1 MSAPFRALG
10 ILLAATTSLEAGEKV
25 PVPLF
30 ARVVT
35 SSGAFTVELFP
46 DRAPETVARFLA
58 RAAAYDGLVL
68 CESRAHG
75 LLVFGCTAEEPPP
88 GVKPRPPSGERPLPD
103 EIDAEAMGLADR
115 KIDGNPERDRL
126 WQQEIFPRARAL
138 EEAGR
143 PLPKGLA
150 ALVEAV
156 RREGTTAFTRLDG
169 MSRKAYFEALGYR
182 FRRGASPHR
191 VLRGAIATA
200 NLWPGEADGRF
211 LVALADLPDR
221 DGRATVFGRV
231 VEGWGVLDAIARIP
245 VDKGHRPRE
254 PVRLVEVETIR

>member
-1 MSAPFRALG
+1 M
-10 ILLAATTSLEAGEKV
+10 

-30 ARVVT
+30 VRIVT
-35 SSGAFTVELFP
+35 TSGPITVELDP
-46 DRAPETVARFLA
+46 DRAPETVARFLG
-58 RAAAYDGLVL
+58 RAAAYEGLVL

-75 LLVFGCTAEEPPP
+75 FLVFGCTAEEPPP
-88 GVKPRPPSGERPLPD
+88 GVKPSPPAGEPPLPD
-103 EIDAEAMGLADR
+103 EIDAEAMGLAHR
-115 KIDGNPERDRL
+115 KIEGNPERDRL
-126 WQQEIFPRARAL
+126 WQQEVFPRASAL

-143 PLPKGLA
+143 PLPKGLR

-156 RREGTTAFTRLDG
+156 RREGTGAFTRLDG
-169 MSRKAYFEALGYR
+169 MSRKAYLEALGYE
-182 FRRGASPHR
+182 FRSGASPHR
-191 VLRGAIATA
+191 VLRGALATA
-200 NLWPGEADGRF
+200 SLWPGEADGRF

-254 PVRLVEVETIR
+254 PVRLVKVERIR